1 MRWDKGSSVA
11 AAALISLIAMRL
23 FVCSAASGVKRGRF

>member
-11 AAALISLIAMRL
+11 AAALISLIVMRL
-23 FVCSAASGVKRGRF
+23 FVCSAPLGVTGGGL

>member
-1 MRWDKGSSVA
+1 MRWDKGNSVA
-11 AAALISLIAMRL
+11 AGALITLIAMRR